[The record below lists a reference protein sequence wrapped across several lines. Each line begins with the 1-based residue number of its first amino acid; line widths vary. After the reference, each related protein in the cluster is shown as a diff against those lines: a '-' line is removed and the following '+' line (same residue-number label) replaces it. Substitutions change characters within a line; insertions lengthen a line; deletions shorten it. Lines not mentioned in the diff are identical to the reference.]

1 MKNKKGILVVIIF
14 FILILTGCG
23 NDPLTAPEI
32 KIYTRDVTSGTRD
45 GFFSAIVFP
54 EARQDNIELETNGDM
69 INAITNDRYG
79 IGYISLAS
87 LLQSGLKGLYL
98 NNVAPT
104 TGNVT
109 SG

>member
-23 NDPLTAPEI
+23 NGPLTAPEI

-54 EARQDNIELETNGDM
+54 EARQDNTALRSDYIELETNGDM
-69 INAITNDRYG
+69 INAITNDCYG
-79 IGYISLAS
+79 IGYISLTS

-104 TGNVT
+104 
-109 SG
+109 